1 MARSKGTGGITRL
14 EQLPK
19 AKCRKWRL
27 EAVDGS
33 GKRRYR
39 KFQGTYAQAEAALR
53 RFEAELARPVSA
65 ETFSEYA
72 AEWLAMREVSGQTA
86 ARDSIRVRNLER
98 AFGDMCLSDIRRQ
111 DVQAGIASI
120 RDGGNLSGRRLSGT
134 TMNGIF
140 STFKQIMQEAMYDG
154 LIESNPAATV
164 RPPKVDTAK
173 KKAVPIDDVARM
185 LDHLEMLPLD
195 GYTVAVRL
203 AVLAGNRRGEIV
215 GYQWDDVE
223 PGRLVVRRSIN
234 SRTGVAKA
242 PKTESGHRRI
252 PMLPPLEATLSRWR
266 EVQRYRL
273 AVLGIEQTGETP
285 VVTSRDGTR
294 LDSSNLYRW
303 WKRNAP
309 ELFGIDCTLHELR
322 HTFLT
327 MLANSG
333 ATAQSVKSIA
343 GWSSIAMADVYVHTD
358 EEADALAVEGLGDRL
373 LSR

>member
-14 EQLPK
+14 EKLPK

-27 EAVDGS
+27 AVVAD
-33 GKRRYR
+33 GKRR
-39 KFQGTYAQAEAALR
+39 ER
-53 RFEAELARPVSA
+53 RFEGTYSQAETALKRFKEELSRPAPA
-65 ETFSEYA
+65 ETFGEYA
-72 AEWLAMREVSGQTA
+72 RAWLALREVSAQTMR
-86 ARDSIRVRNLER
+86 RDEVRVRNLEH
-98 AFGDMCLSDIRRQ
+98 AFGDMRLADIRRQ

-120 RDGGNLSGRRLSGT
+120 RDGENLSGRRLTGT

-140 STFKQIMQEAMYDG
+140 STFKQIMQEAVYDG
-154 LIESNPAATV
+154 LIGSNPVATV
-164 RPPKVDTAK
+164 RPPKIDTAK
-173 KKAVPIDDVARM
+173 KKAVSVDDVARM
-185 LDHLEMLPLD
+185 LDCLEMLPLD

-223 PGRLVVRRSIN
+223 PGRLVVRRSVN
-234 SRTGVAKA
+234 SRTGSVKE
-242 PKTESGHRRI
+242 PKTESGRRSI
-252 PMLPPLEATLSRWR
+252 PMLPPLEATLARWR

-294 LDSSNLYRW
+294 LDASNLYRW
-303 WKRNAP
+303 WRKNAP
-309 ELFGIDCTLHELR
+309 EMFGIDCTLHELR

-343 GWSSIAMADVYVHTD
+343 GWANISMADVYVHTD
-358 EEADALAVEGLGDRL
+358 EGADARAMEGLGERL
-373 LSR
+373 LGR